1 MNCIE
6 FEAALELSIETR
18 QPLEFLSLE
27 ELDVLSRVKVPRV
40 HGAEAP
46 GKPLVAALKHTLEC
60 ESCRRE
66 WEIHC
71 QLDTVID
78 AWRSEIG
85 IQALTGLTDQQM
97 KAFAAGIDPA
107 SLPAGLRDS
116 VLAEL
121 IDPALTR
128 GLSQPDAGTHHGLP
142 RTAIHSKSED
152 SDSLRRSGILAVASV
167 AACLALA
174 VIFATNQARRSSFD
188 LARVS
193 PAPAIEQPITVTP
206 LDVSQT
212 LTAVFSDIRSE
223 YREMASETTA
233 VARDLVNV
241 FPQHV
246 SVPFQATHDELELHP
261 TSGDVVRI
269 WRPISSQVESALGF
283 LWQAVPSEVPAG

>member
-6 FEAALELSIETR
+6 FETALEFSVETR
-18 QPLEFLSLE
+18 QPLET
-27 ELDVLSRVKVPRV
+27 
-40 HGAEAP
+40 
-46 GKPLVAALKHTLEC
+46 AALSHTLNC
-60 ESCRRE
+60 DNCRSE
-66 WEIHC
+66 LEIHR
-71 QLDTVID
+71 QLETAID

-85 IQALTGLTDQQM
+85 IQAVAGLTDQQL
-97 KAFAAGIDPA
+97 KALASTVHPA
-107 SLPAGLRDS
+107 TLPADLCDL

-121 IDPALTR
+121 TMSPVMTGSSESNVGDHQKLTLR
-128 GLSQPDAGTHHGLP
+128 SIPKESSLP
-142 RTAIHSKSED
+142 
-152 SDSLRRSGILAVASV
+152 RRSGVLAIASV

-174 VIFATNQARRSSFD
+174 VIFATNQAGRNSD
-188 LARVS
+188 ELVQVAPS
-193 PAPAIEQPITVTP
+193 PVIVQPIASAP

-223 YREMASETTA
+223 YREMASETTS

-246 SVPFQATHDELELHP
+246 TVPFQANHDEVELRP

>member
-6 FEAALELSIETR
+6 FEAALELSVETR
-18 QPLEFLSLE
+18 QPLE
-27 ELDVLSRVKVPRV
+27 P
-40 HGAEAP
+40 
-46 GKPLVAALKHTLEC
+46 AAVKHTLNC
-60 ESCRRE
+60 DNCRSE
-66 WEIHC
+66 WEIHR

-85 IQALTGLTDQQM
+85 IQVVAGLTDQQL
-97 KAFAAGIDPA
+97 KALASTVHPA
-107 SLPAGLRDS
+107 TLPAGLCDL

-121 IDPALTR
+121 TKPALT
-128 GLSQPDAGTHHGLP
+128 HGPAKPVAIGYQHSSPKALRSKPKNSDLP
-142 RTAIHSKSED
+142 
-152 SDSLRRSGILAVASV
+152 RRSGALAIASV
-167 AACLALA
+167 AACLFLA
-174 VIFATNQARRSSFD
+174 VIFATNQAGRDSRE
-188 LARVS
+188 LVKV
-193 PAPAIEQPITVTP
+193 APPTFVEQPIASVP

-223 YREMASETTA
+223 YREMASETTS
-233 VARDLVNV
+233 VARDLVSV

-246 SVPFQATHDELELHP
+246 SVPFQASHDEVELRP

>member
-1 MNCIE
+1 M
-6 FEAALELSIETR
+6 
-18 QPLEFLSLE
+18 
-27 ELDVLSRVKVPRV
+27 
-40 HGAEAP
+40 
-46 GKPLVAALKHTLEC
+46 
-60 ESCRRE
+60 
-66 WEIHC
+66 
-71 QLDTVID
+71 
-78 AWRSEIG
+78 
-85 IQALTGLTDQQM
+85 TGLTDQQM
-97 KAFAAGIDPA
+97 KAFATGIDPA

-121 IDPALTR
+121 IDPALTSA
-128 GLSQPDAGTHHGLP
+128 LSEPDAMTYHGLP
-142 RTAIHSKSED
+142 RTAIHSKPKD
-152 SDSLRRSGILAVASV
+152 SDSQRRSGILAVASV
-167 AACLALA
+167 AACLVLA
-174 VIFATNQARRSSFD
+174 VIFATNQAGRSSVD

-193 PAPAIEQPITVTP
+193 PTPPIEQPITFTP

-246 SVPFQATHDELELHP
+246 SVPFQASHDELELRP